1 MATDTGLPSTD
12 VERQVL
18 DHLPRQV
25 KGPLDRLDEALAGFM
40 EAYGITILR
49 VALAVV
55 FIWFGAL
62 KVIGES
68 PVEELVTDTVYW
80 VDADFFIVFL
90 GVWEIVIGI
99 GLLLGVALRLVL
111 LLFFAQ
117 MLGTFLTVMIHPG
130 RVFEDGNPFLLTV
143 TGEFIVK
150 NLVLIA
156 AGIVIGSTVR
166 RRSRPAQAAVAGQTD
181 RL

>member
-1 MATDTGLPSTD
+1 VAVDSGLPKND
-12 VERQVL
+12 LEERAL
-18 DHLPRQV
+18 SRLPPNVRR
-25 KGPLDRLDEALAGFM
+25 PLDRVDAAVAGGM
-40 EAYGITILR
+40 EAHGITILR
-49 VALAVV
+49 VAVAIV

-62 KVIGES
+62 KVAGQS
-68 PVEELVTDTVYW
+68 PVEDLVTDTVYW
-80 VDADFFIVFL
+80 VDADFFITFL
-90 GVWEIVIGI
+90 GIWEIAIGI

-117 MLGTFLTVMIHPG
+117 MLGTFLTVLIHPG
-130 RVFEDGNPFLLTV
+130 RVFEDSNPLLLTV

-166 RRSRPAQAAVAGQTD
+166 RRGG
-181 RL
+181 

>member
-1 MATDTGLPSTD
+1 VAVDSGLPKADLEQRAIERLPYD
-12 VERQVL
+12 VRRRV
-18 DHLPRQV
+18 DSV
-25 KGPLDRLDEALAGFM
+25 DAAVAGFM
-40 EAYGITILR
+40 ERYGITLLR

-55 FIWFGAL
+55 FIWFGVL

-68 PVEELVTDTVYW
+68 PVEDLVTDTVYW
-80 VDADFFIVFL
+80 VDADFFIIFL
-90 GVWEIVIGI
+90 GIWEIAIGV
-99 GLLLGVALRLVL
+99 GLLLGVALRIVL

-117 MLGTFLTVMIHPG
+117 MLGTFLTVLIHPG
-130 RVFEDGNPFLLTV
+130 RLFEDGNPLLLTV

-166 RRSRPAQAAVAGQTD
+166 RGRG
-181 RL
+181 

>member
-1 MATDTGLPSTD
+1 MAVDSGLPRAD
-12 VERQVL
+12 LEQRAIER
-18 DHLPRQV
+18 LPSDIRRPFDSV
-25 KGPLDRLDEALAGFM
+25 DAALAGFM
-40 EAYGITILR
+40 ERYGITILR
-49 VALAVV
+49 FALAVV

-62 KVIGES
+62 KVVGES
-68 PVEELVTDTVYW
+68 PVEDLVTDTVYW
-80 VDADFFIVFL
+80 MDADFFIVFL
-90 GVWEIVIGI
+90 GIWEIAIGI

-117 MLGTFLTVMIHPG
+117 MLGTFLTIVIHPG
-130 RVFEDGNPFLLTV
+130 RVFEDGNPLLLTV

-166 RRSRPAQAAVAGQTD
+166 RGRAWR
-181 RL
+181 

>member
-1 MATDTGLPSTD
+1 VAVDAGLPKTD
-12 VERQVL
+12 LEQRA
-18 DHLPRQV
+18 
-25 KGPLDRLDEALAGFM
+25 LDRLPPNVRRSFDTIDERVARFM

-49 VALAVV
+49 IALAIV

-62 KVIGES
+62 KVIGKS
-68 PVEELVTDTVYW
+68 PVEDLVTDTVYW
-80 VDADFFIVFL
+80 VDADFFIVLL
-90 GVWEIVIGI
+90 GVWEILIGV

-117 MLGTFLTVMIHPG
+117 MIGTFLTVVIHPG
-130 RVFEDGNPFLLTV
+130 RVFEDGNPLLLTV

-166 RRSRPAQAAVAGQTD
+166 HRAG
-181 RL
+181 R

>member
-1 MATDTGLPSTD
+1 MAFDASPPNPDLERRLLERLPQRIS
-12 VERQVL
+12 
-18 DHLPRQV
+18 
-25 KGPLDRLDEALAGFM
+25 GPLDRTDVAVAGLM
-40 EAYGITILR
+40 EAFGVTTLR

-62 KVIGES
+62 KVAGQS
-68 PVEELVTDTVYW
+68 PVEDLVADTAYW
-80 VDADFFIVFL
+80 ADADFFIVFL
-90 GVWEIVIGI
+90 GVWEIIIGVS
-99 GLLLGVALRLVL
+99 LLLGVALRLVL

-117 MLGTFLTVMIHPG
+117 MLGTFLTVIIHPG
-130 RVFEDGNPFLLTV
+130 RVFEDGNPLLLTV

-166 RRSRPAQAAVAGQTD
+166 RRR
-181 RL
+181 